1 MEQTQED
8 KAERKEVSYPK
19 FIQERLD
26 RIPWKELE
34 TSYGIKKDYILG
46 NEQIARQLASGQVTD
61 YVKCYAKVGSL
72 TVIGPMAL
80 QANFRN
86 DKVEVKHFTVN
97 PNPDLSV
104 YGDALRSDKV
114 AERLMDTYEFA
125 VKDEDGKT
133 IRKEVRH
140 SFANGGSPIT
150 ITRQNPDG
158 TETKT
163 RCLVSFDGFVR
174 NRDGDIIRGTQ
185 KLFLTPCAEVQTY
198 LEKVA
203 PSMYGHEFTPEQRE
217 ALSEGK
223 DLYIEDF
230 KTKDGRTFD
239 AVVQYN
245 AVLRQVVKVDT
256 PFWRETVRKRN
267 EASRTT
273 SPEKKT
279 GGGAKES
286 AGKKRSAASRSET
299 GSKRIS
305 HHYAGASH
313 RRSR

>member
-1 MEQTQED
+1 MEQTQEN
-8 KAERKEVSYPK
+8 KNAGKKEISYPK

-26 RIPWKELE
+26 RIPWEELE
-34 TSYGIKKDYILG
+34 ASYGIRKDYVLG
-46 NEQIARQLASGQVTD
+46 NEQVARQLASGQVTD
-61 YVKCYAKVGSL
+61 YVRCYAKVGNL

-86 DKVEVKHFTVN
+86 DRVEVKHFTVN

-114 AERLMDTYEFA
+114 AERLMDTYEYT
-125 VKDEDGKT
+125 VKDDEGKAV
-133 IRKEVRH
+133 RKETRH

-158 TETKT
+158 SESKT

-174 NRDGDIIRGTQ
+174 NRDGEIIRGTQ
-185 KLFLTPCAEVQTY
+185 KLFLTPCAEVQAY

-203 PSMYGHEFTPEQRE
+203 PTMYGHEFTPEQRE

-230 KTKDGRTFD
+230 RTKDGKTFD

-267 EASRTT
+267 EASRTAA
-273 SPEKKT
+273 PEKRQESEQKK
-279 GGGAKES
+279 APARKEE
-286 AGKKRSAASRSET
+286 AQETAPKRA
-299 GSKRIS
+299 
-305 HHYAGASH
+305 
-313 RRSR
+313 RRV

>member
-1 MEQTQED
+1 MAQTDE
-8 KAERKEVSYPK
+8 KTTPEKKEITYPK

-26 RIPWKELE
+26 RMPWDELE
-34 TSYGIKKDYILG
+34 SSYGIRKDYIMG

-86 DKVEVKHFTVN
+86 DRVEVKHFTVN

-104 YGDALRSDKV
+104 YGDALHSDKV

-125 VKDEDGKT
+125 VKDEEGKT
-133 IRKEVRH
+133 VRREVRH

-150 ITRQNPDG
+150 LTRQNADG

-163 RCLVSFDGFVR
+163 RCLVSFDGFVQ
-174 NRDGDIIRGTQ
+174 NRDGEIIRGTQ
-185 KLFLTPCAEVQTY
+185 KLFLTPCSEVLSY
-198 LEKVA
+198 LDKVA
-203 PSMYGHEFTPEQRE
+203 PSMYGHEFTQEQKE

-230 KTKDGRTFD
+230 QTKDGKTFD
-239 AVVQYN
+239 AVVQYS

-267 EASRTT
+267 EAARTA
-273 SPEKKT
+273 SPEKNQ
-279 GGGAKES
+279 ES
-286 AGKKRSAASRSET
+286 AAPKKAPAKKDEAQQAAP
-299 GSKRIS
+299 KR
-305 HHYAGASH
+305 A
-313 RRSR
+313 RRG

>member
-1 MEQTQED
+1 MAQTDE
-8 KAERKEVSYPK
+8 KTTPEKKEISYPK

-26 RIPWKELE
+26 RIPWDELE
-34 TSYGIKKDYILG
+34 SSYGIRKDYITG

-86 DKVEVKHFTVN
+86 DRVEVKHFTVN

-133 IRKEVRH
+133 VRKEVRH

-150 ITRQNPDG
+150 LTRQNADG
-158 TETKT
+158 TETRT

-174 NRDGDIIRGTQ
+174 NRDGEIVRGTK
-185 KLFLTPCAEVQTY
+185 KLFLTPCSEGLSY
-198 LEKVA
+198 LDKVA
-203 PSMYGHEFTPEQRE
+203 PSMYGHEFTQEQKE

-230 KTKDGRTFD
+230 RTKDGRTFD
-239 AVVQYN
+239 AVVQYS

-267 EASRTT
+267 EAARSA
-273 SPEKKT
+273 SPEKKQ
-279 GGGAKES
+279 ES
-286 AGKKRSAASRSET
+286 AAPKKAPAKTEETQQAAP
-299 GSKRIS
+299 KR
-305 HHYAGASH
+305 A
-313 RRSR
+313 RRG

>member
-1 MEQTQED
+1 MAQTDE
-8 KAERKEVSYPK
+8 KTAPEKKEITYPK

-26 RIPWKELE
+26 RIPWDELE
-34 TSYGIKKDYILG
+34 SSYGIRKDYIMG

-72 TVIGPMAL
+72 TVIGPIAL

-86 DKVEVKHFTVN
+86 DRVEVKHFTVN

-125 VKDEDGKT
+125 VKDEEGKT
-133 IRKEVRH
+133 VRREVRH

-150 ITRQNPDG
+150 LTRQNADG
-158 TETKT
+158 TETRT

-174 NRDGDIIRGTQ
+174 NRDGEIIRGTQ
-185 KLFLTPCAEVQTY
+185 KLFLTPCSEVLSY
-198 LEKVA
+198 LDKVA
-203 PSMYGHEFTPEQRE
+203 PSMYGHEFTQEQKE
-217 ALSEGK
+217 AISEGK

-230 KTKDGRTFD
+230 RTKDGKTFD
-239 AVVQYN
+239 AVVQYS

-267 EASRTT
+267 EAARSA
-273 SPEKKT
+273 SPEKKQ
-279 GGGAKES
+279 ES
-286 AGKKRSAASRSET
+286 AAPKKAPAKKNEAQQTQQAASR
-299 GSKRIS
+299 R
-305 HHYAGASH
+305 A
-313 RRSR
+313 RRG